1 MTTSKA
7 LLFFCL
13 SFVGGIFLNSFFP
26 TPQFFALFLLI
37 SGILLIFIFF
47 PIARVRTKLDNLILV
62 VVGFCLFFLALGI
75 WRHQSAVLKVVY
87 PEEEEV
93 VTFVGIVVAEPDV
106 RSSNTKLTIK
116 SFGKDSQQIVGKALI
131 TVNPYPEYQYGDK
144 MKIKGKLRVPL
155 DFAASK
161 EASLASKG
169 REDFNYRDYL
179 AKDGIYSVIY
189 WPEIELI
196 SKNNGNFVL
205 AQILKLKNE
214 LRDSLYQSLSPP
226 QSSLL
231 VAMVF
236 GDQRRMSEDLRNKLN
251 VTGLRHIT
259 AVSGMNVTILS
270 GILMTFLI
278 GLGLW
283 RQQAFYFTLVLI
295 LVYMIMT
302 GFQASIVRAGIMG
315 SLFLWAQ
322 YLGRQNLSS
331 RAVIFAGALMLLFN
345 PQLLTLDVGFQL
357 SFLAIMG
364 IIYFYPFIK
373 NFFVT
378 PPSIF
383 WGRAKY
389 RFYAIPYYFFSFL
402 LLKNRTLQDIAAMTL
417 SAQLFTLPILIY
429 NFGYISKVSF
439 ITNILVVPLIPLIMI
454 LGFVVAFGGMIFKF
468 LGFILAFP
476 AWFLLT
482 YLVKVIDSFSQPWA
496 VKTIE
501 NVHWFWLAA
510 YYILLVLFVFW
521 LQKRQKL
528 KFLNY

>member
-1 MTTSKA
+1 MTSSKVF
-7 LLFFCL
+7 LFLCL
-13 SFVGGIFLNSFFP
+13 SFIGGIFLNSFFP
-26 TPQFFALFLLI
+26 VPQFLALPFLVI
-37 SGILLIFIFF
+37 GILLIFTFF
-47 PIARVRTKLDNLILV
+47 PIGEVKTRFNNPIFLM
-62 VVGFCLFFLALGI
+62 VGFCLLFLVLGI
-75 WRHQSAVLKVVY
+75 WRHQSVVSNVVY
-87 PEEEEV
+87 PEEEGV

-116 SFGKDSQQIVGKALI
+116 SFGKDSQQIAGKVLI

-144 MKIKGKLRVPL
+144 LKIKGKLRVPL
-155 DFAASK
+155 DF
-161 EASLASKG
+161 
-169 REDFNYRDYL
+169 EDFNYRDYL

-205 AQILKLKNE
+205 AQILKLKNK

-270 GILMTFLI
+270 GILMAFLI

-364 IIYFYPFIK
+364 IIYFHPFIK

-383 WGRAKY
+383 WGRVKY

-402 LLKNRTLQDIAAMTL
+402 LLKNRTLQDIVAMTL
-417 SAQLFTLPILIY
+417 SAQIFTLPILIY

-439 ITNILVVPLIPLIMI
+439 ITNILVVPLLPLIMI
-454 LGFVVAFGGMIFKF
+454 LGFVVAFGGMIFKL

-482 YLVKVIDSFSQPWA
+482 YLVKVIDFFSQPWA

-510 YYILLVLFVFW
+510 YYILLVLFIFW